1 MKKWFCSSIVIIST
15 ITTCILLNII
25 LDNDSYINNPKEMT
39 IIIKEI
45 ESSSNEINN
54 SSTEKSKIKTNEVE
68 ENSIIKHNEETSDKE
83 ALRIAKQEYFMGVG
97 DGEEVYN
104 VNSDLDNCKSVFKVD
119 SRTIVN
125 NLSMM
130 DKLKLLSISSKLSK
144 TDYKKVDGYLKEDN
158 AEEGVKKAYRV
169 LKEKLND
176 NDMNKIKD
184 ILERYIDVEVI
195 EKK

>member
-25 LDNDSYINNPKEMT
+25 LDNDSYINNHKEMP

-54 SSTEKSKIKTNEVE
+54 SYTEKSKLETNEAE
-68 ENSIIKHNEETSDKE
+68 ENSTIKHNEETSDKE
-83 ALRIAKQEYFMGVG
+83 ALRIAKQEYFMGAG
-97 DGEEVYN
+97 DGGEVYN
-104 VNSDLDNCKSVFKVD
+104 ANSELDNCKSVFKVD

-158 AEEGVKKAYRV
+158 AEEGVKKAYKV